1 MSPISDM
8 ILRSSQI
15 LSKSLIGQIFNLA
28 VPALVLICQLFTRI
42 AIAKDEIDDWDEEI
56 EITEVPIEPIYIFQK
71 PLIFIITI
79 IKVYPKLVLSDFYR
93 EMVMI
98 AMIIVY
104 LIVYFIGKRA
114 NEAIA
119 VKWMEKHIVLL
130 RENFSLVGNDNGG
143 VLIQDGPAEYLFY
156 LSGRRNCQFIHG
168 KITLKPRHDMLQT
181 ITNLITSQF
190 SSKPVTDTVTYNVT
204 MNDGAYDDFV
214 FGITK
219 KDRASD
225 LRQSR
230 YDLKT
235 FTKQSNNNLLPSV
248 FSVHSES
255 VEITDRILES
265 NKVIELLNAS
275 SQYLTHI
282 IISDQTRIRPE
293 KIIENKQKLFTVMHE
308 LPNDASKF
316 SDITIIAELV
326 LTLIDLIPARCTFRA
341 EIRQKLNKNREEAD
355 KVIQK
360 NLAAERQEEIQQKK
374 ADKKRAEAER
384 VAKLSPEEQRKYEE
398 KERKRDESGNSE
410 ASTNEW
416 RHQRRPPVKWRQRRP
431 PVPKTTT
438 ANCALKMTT
447 REMSARKLFK

>member
-1 MSPISDM
+1 MCLTPTYISISGKVKIITK
-8 ILRSSQI
+8 ILP
-15 LSKSLIGQIFNLA
+15 KSLIGQIFNLA

-56 EITEVPIEPIYIFQK
+56 EITEVPIEPVSEPSKEEIPAPK
-71 PLIFIITI
+71 PLNV
-79 IKVYPKLVLSDFYR
+79 KVYPKLVLSDFYR

-98 AMIIVY
+98 AMIVVY

-130 RENFSLVGNDNGG
+130 RENFSLVGNDKGG

-156 LSGRRNCQFIHG
+156 LSGRRNCQYIHG

-181 ITNLITSQF
+181 ITNFITSQF
-190 SSKPVTDTVTYNVT
+190 SSKTVTDTVTYNVT

-235 FTKQSNNNLLPSV
+235 FTKQTNNNLLPSAV
-248 FSVHSES
+248 NVHSES
-255 VEITDRILES
+255 VDITEAILS
-265 NKVIELLNAS
+265 VNRVIELLNAS
-275 SQYLTHI
+275 SQYLTYI
-282 IISDQTRIRPE
+282 IISDQTRVRPE
-293 KIIENKQKLFTVMHE
+293 KIIENKQKLLTVMHE

-316 SDITIIAELV
+316 SDIMIIAEL
-326 LTLIDLIPARCTFRA
+326 T
-341 EIRQKLNKNREEAD
+341 RQKLIKNREEAD

-398 KERKRDESGNSE
+398 KERKRELKKK
-410 ASTNEW
+410 
-416 RHQRRPPVKWRQRRP
+416 QKKLVKK
-431 PVPKTTT
+431 V
-438 ANCALKMTT
+438 
-447 REMSARKLFK
+447 